1 MDRQPRPPKEA
12 LLSGFFVWRVLMVSV
27 LMMSG
32 ALGLFLWELNI
43 GTRIE
48 TARTMAANAVVIA
61 EMFYLVNVASF
72 FSQPSV
78 AMD

>member
-1 MDRQPRPPKEA
+1 
-12 LLSGFFVWRVLMVSV
+12 MVSV